1 MRRALLLAGIA
12 VAVPFIPAGAEAP
25 EPPPMTS
32 HTDPFP
38 PSATTTT
45 TVEPAVVERLP
56 VTS

>member
-12 VAVPFIPAGAEAP
+12 VAVPLIPAGAEAP

-45 TVEPAVVERLP
+45 VAPAVVERLP